1 MVQLMRSGNL
11 RPEPKRTACGA
22 KPPLKLEIV
31 EDSLEEEHGPLN
43 KRSKPSPNLQQWNSD
58 ANAFPIPPSQYNP
71 LDEPSPL
78 GLSLR
83 KSPSLLDLI
92 QMRLSQSQGSGS
104 AAQAE
109 NLNSEVKKEA
119 KAGVPADK
127 LKAAN
132 FPASILRIGRWEYKS
147 RYEGDL
153 VAKCYFAK
161 HKLVWEVLEGGL
173 KSKIEIQWSDIMAF
187 KANCPDNGPGTLN
200 VVLARQP
207 LFFRETNPQPRK
219 HTLWQATSDFT
230 DGQASVHRHHFL
242 QCPQGLL
249 NKHFEKLIQC
259 DMRLNC
265 LSRQPEI
272 ILDSP
277 YFESQTSVFVDPDE
291 PKGHDF
297 GHGET
302 GKGSTSSGFQNIA
315 SPTAAQS
322 SSLEIEKGDSAG
334 ITSENMSREAPS
346 SSSVMDSRAIEG
358 SGVCEAVDSKG
369 PRNWDQIK
377 VPGLLPSFSMSDLMN
392 HIGSCLS
399 EQMTSGNPS
408 SENGPDCQEMLED
421 IAQYLLS
428 DTQFTS
434 GSDEKSLMS
443 RVNSLCCLL
452 QKDTTTGTNLQ
463 ANGENYD
470 GPDNGKDVQL
480 NKTHESE
487 FNITAKGDAKAFEGD
502 TKEVSSSK
510 QAPGMSRK
518 DSFSEL
524 LLHLPRIASLP
535 KFLFNISEEDGEN
548 RAR

>member
-11 RPEPKRTACGA
+11 GPEPETTARRD
-22 KPPLKLEIV
+22 KPPVKLENV

-58 ANAFPIPPSQYNP
+58 ANAFPIPSSQYNP

-92 QMRLSQSQGSGS
+92 QMRLSQSQSSGS

-109 NLNSEVKKEA
+109 NLSSDVKKEA
-119 KAGVPADK
+119 KAAATTDK
-127 LKAAN
+127 LKASN
-132 FPASILRIGRWEYKS
+132 FPASILRIGHWEYKS

-173 KSKIEIQWSDIMAF
+173 KSKIEIQWSDIMAL

-230 DGQASVHRHHFL
+230 DGQASIHRQHFL

-249 NKHFEKLIQC
+249 NKHFEKIIQC

-277 YFESQTSVFVDPDE
+277 YFESRTLVFEEPDE
-291 PKGHDF
+291 PKGLDF
-297 GHGET
+297 GQGET
-302 GKGSTSSGFQNIA
+302 GKGSTSSGFQNLA
-315 SPTAAQS
+315 SPAAAQS
-322 SSLEIEKGDSAG
+322 SSLEIEKGDSVG

-346 SSSVMDSRAIEG
+346 PSSG
-358 SGVCEAVDSKG
+358 SGVCEAVDSRG

-377 VPGLLPSFSMSDLMN
+377 VPGLHPSMSMSDLMN
-392 HIGSCLS
+392 RIGHCLS

-408 SENGPDCQEMLED
+408 SENITDYQEMLEE

-428 DTQFTS
+428 DTQFTTA
-434 GSDEKSLMS
+434 SDEKSLMS

-452 QKDTTTGTNLQ
+452 QKDTTTGTNSQ
-463 ANGENYD
+463 VNGENYD
-470 GPDNGKDVQL
+470 GPDDGKDVQL
-480 NKTHESE
+480 NKTHESG
-487 FNITAKGDAKAFEGD
+487 FNITAKDDVKTFEGD

-518 DSFSEL
+518 DSFGEL

-535 KFLFNISEEDGEN
+535 QFLFNISEEDRESQ
-548 RAR
+548 AR

>member
-1 MVQLMRSGNL
+1 MVQLMRSGTPTAE
-11 RPEPKRTACGA
+11 PEACRDKA
-22 KPPLKLEIV
+22 PVKLEIV
-31 EDSLEEEHGPLN
+31 EDSLEEEHGPVN
-43 KRSKPSPNLQQWNSD
+43 KRSKLSPNLQQWSYD
-58 ANAFPIPPSQYNP
+58 VNAFPIPPAQYNP

-78 GLSLR
+78 GLKLR

-92 QMRLSQSQGSGS
+92 QMRLSQSQSGSS

-109 NLNSEVKKEA
+109 SLNSGVKKES
-119 KAGVPADK
+119 KAVAATDK
-127 LKAAN
+127 LKASN
-132 FPASILRIGRWEYKS
+132 FPASILRIGHWEYKS

-173 KSKIEIQWSDIMAF
+173 KSKIEIQWSDIMGL

-219 HTLWQATSDFT
+219 HTLWQTTSDFT
-230 DGQASVHRHHFL
+230 DGQASIHRQHFL

-249 NKHFEKLIQC
+249 NKHFEKLVQC

-277 YFESQTSVFVDPDE
+277 YFESRSSVFEDPSE
-291 PKGHDF
+291 PKGHDY
-297 GHGET
+297 GQGET

-315 SPTAAQS
+315 SPVAAHS
-322 SSLEIEKGDSAG
+322 SSLEIEKGDSAV

-346 SSSVMDSRAIEG
+346 PSSG

-377 VPGLLPSFSMSDLMN
+377 VPGLHPSMSMSDLMN
-392 HIGSCLS
+392 HIGHRLS
-399 EQMTSGNPS
+399 EHMTSENPS
-408 SENGPDCQEMLED
+408 SENRPDCQEMLED

-428 DTQFTS
+428 DTQFTTA
-434 GSDEKSLMS
+434 SDEKSLMS

-452 QKDTTTGTNLQ
+452 QKDNTTGTSSQ

-470 GPDNGKDVQL
+470 GGDDGKDVQL
-480 NKTHESE
+480 NRGHGFE
-487 FNITAKGDAKAFEGD
+487 FNITGKDDVKAFEGE
-502 TKEVSSSK
+502 TKEVSSSR

-535 KFLFNISEEDGEN
+535 KFLFNISEEDGE
-548 RAR
+548 RQAR

>member
-1 MVQLMRSGNL
+1 MRSGNL
-11 RPEPKRTACGA
+11 RPEPEATTCRD
-22 KPPLKLEIV
+22 KPPVKLEIV

-58 ANAFPIPPSQYNP
+58 ANDFPIPPSQYNP

-78 GLSLR
+78 GLRLR

-92 QMRLSQSQGSGS
+92 QMRLSQSQSSGT

-109 NLNSEVKKEA
+109 NLSSGVKKEV
-119 KAGVPADK
+119 KASSNTDK
-127 LKAAN
+127 LKASN
-132 FPASILRIGRWEYKS
+132 FPASILRIGHWEYKS

-173 KSKIEIQWSDIMAF
+173 KSKIEIQWSDIMAL
-187 KANCPDNGPGTLN
+187 KANCPENGPGTLN

-230 DGQASVHRHHFL
+230 DGQASIHRQHFL

-277 YFESQTSVFVDPDE
+277 YFDSRPSVFEDPDE
-291 PKGHDF
+291 SKGHDF
-297 GHGET
+297 VQGDN
-302 GKGSTSSGFQNIA
+302 GKGSASSGFQNMS
-315 SPTAAQS
+315 SPAAAHS
-322 SSLEIEKGDSAG
+322 SSFEIDRGDSTG
-334 ITSENMSREAPS
+334 MISENISREAPS
-346 SSSVMDSRAIEG
+346 PSSVMDSRAIEG
-358 SGVCEAVDSKG
+358 SGVCDAVDSKG

-377 VPGLLPSFSMSDLMN
+377 VPGLHPSMSMSDLMN
-392 HIGSCLS
+392 HIENCIS

-408 SENGPDCQEMLED
+408 SENRPDCQEMLEE
-421 IAQYLLS
+421 IAQYLLN
-428 DTQFTS
+428 DNQLTAA
-434 GSDEKSLMS
+434 SDEKSLMS

-452 QKDTTTGTNLQ
+452 QKDTTPGTTSQ
-463 ANGENYD
+463 ANVENYD
-470 GPDNGKDVQL
+470 GVDDGKDVQL
-480 NKTHESE
+480 NKAPETGFS
-487 FNITAKGDAKAFEGD
+487 FPSKGDVKASEGD

-535 KFLFNISEEDGEN
+535 KFLFNISEEDGESQ
-548 RAR
+548 AR

>member
-1 MVQLMRSGNL
+1 MVQLMRSGTPTAE
-11 RPEPKRTACGA
+11 PEACRDKA
-22 KPPLKLEIV
+22 PVKLEIV
-31 EDSLEEEHGPLN
+31 EDSLEEEHGPVN
-43 KRSKPSPNLQQWNSD
+43 KRSKLSPNLQQWSYD
-58 ANAFPIPPSQYNP
+58 VNAFPIPPAQYNP

-78 GLSLR
+78 GLKLR

-92 QMRLSQSQGSGS
+92 QMRLSQSQSGSS

-109 NLNSEVKKEA
+109 SLNSGVKKES
-119 KAGVPADK
+119 KAVAATDK
-127 LKAAN
+127 LKASN
-132 FPASILRIGRWEYKS
+132 FPASILRIGHWEYKS

-173 KSKIEIQWSDIMAF
+173 KSKIEIQWSDIMGL

-219 HTLWQATSDFT
+219 HTLWQTTSDFT
-230 DGQASVHRHHFL
+230 DGQASIHRQHFL

-249 NKHFEKLIQC
+249 NKHFEKLVQC

-277 YFESQTSVFVDPDE
+277 YFESRSSVFEDPSE
-291 PKGHDF
+291 PKGHDY
-297 GHGET
+297 GQGET

-315 SPTAAQS
+315 SPVAAHS
-322 SSLEIEKGDSAG
+322 SSLEIEKGDSAA

-346 SSSVMDSRAIEG
+346 PSSG

-377 VPGLLPSFSMSDLMN
+377 VPGLHPSMSMSDLMN
-392 HIGSCLS
+392 HIGHRLS
-399 EQMTSGNPS
+399 EHMTSENPS
-408 SENGPDCQEMLED
+408 SENRPDCQEMLED

-428 DTQFTS
+428 DTQFTTA
-434 GSDEKSLMS
+434 SDEKSLMS

-452 QKDTTTGTNLQ
+452 QKDNTTGTSSQ

-470 GPDNGKDVQL
+470 GGDDGKDVQL
-480 NKTHESE
+480 NRSHGFE
-487 FNITAKGDAKAFEGD
+487 FNITGKDDVKAFEGE
-502 TKEVSSSK
+502 TKEVSSSR

-535 KFLFNISEEDGEN
+535 KFLFNISEEDGE
-548 RAR
+548 RQAR